1 MGLAGSVG
9 LGAATP
15 RARAVCGHRAACFYA
30 DSRTHSSEQPGGA
43 GAALVG
49 TAKARAVN
57 ELAQG
62 RSHSRSVASSAGAPI
77 QAFGVCPRPSLLT
90 LPLVQW
96 LRLFPEAAG
105 PRGFGG

>member
-43 GAALVG
+43 GAALSAPRRQERLMNLPREG
-49 TAKARAVN
+49 HTA
-57 ELAQG
+57 G
-62 RSHSRSVASSAGAPI
+62 
-77 QAFGVCPRPSLLT
+77 
-90 LPLVQW
+90 QW
-96 LRLFPEAAG
+96 LPVLGLQSRRLESA
-105 PRGFGG
+105 RGHHS